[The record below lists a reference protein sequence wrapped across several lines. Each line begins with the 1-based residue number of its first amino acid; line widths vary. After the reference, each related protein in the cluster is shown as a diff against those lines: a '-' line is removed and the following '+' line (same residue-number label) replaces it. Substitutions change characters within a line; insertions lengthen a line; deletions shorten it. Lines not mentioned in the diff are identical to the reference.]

1 MKQTTMHAKDVLLAK
16 LASCYITVNGE
27 RRLVLQ
33 AKNLTATVE
42 KEKVEV
48 SILGRM
54 MKGHKTVSM
63 TGSGSLT
70 IYQNTSLFT
79 NMVKKAKDTGQDQ
92 YFDMMVVNE
101 DPTSDAGAQI
111 VTLKDC
117 NIDGCDIAA
126 FDADGEL
133 LEQDIDF
140 TFEDFE
146 IIKSFRELEGVE
158 Q

>member
-1 MKQTTMHAKDVLLAK
+1 MRTTMHAKDVLLAK

-27 RRLVLQ
+27 RHLALQ
-33 AKNLTATVE
+33 AKDLTATVE

-48 SILGRM
+48 PILGRM

-63 TGSGSLT
+63 TGTGSLT
-70 IYQNTSLFT
+70 VYQNTALFT
-79 NMVKKAKDTGQDQ
+79 NMVKKAKDSLDT

-101 DPTSDAGAQI
+101 DPASDAGSRI

-133 LEQDIDF
+133 LEQSIEF

-146 IIKSFRELEGVE
+146 IVKNFKELEGVT

>member
-1 MKQTTMHAKDVLLAK
+1 MRTTMHAKDVLLAK

-27 RRLVLQ
+27 RHLALQ
-33 AKNLTATVE
+33 AKDLTATVE

-48 SILGRM
+48 PILGRM

-63 TGSGSLT
+63 TGTGSLT
-70 IYQNTSLFT
+70 VYQNTALFT
-79 NMVKKAKDTGQDQ
+79 NMVKKAKDSGLDI

-101 DPTSDAGAQI
+101 DPASDAGSRI

-133 LEQDIDF
+133 LEQSIDF

-146 IIKSFRELEGVE
+146 IVKNFKELEGVT

>member
-1 MKQTTMHAKDVLLAK
+1 MRTTMHAKDVLLAK

-27 RRLVLQ
+27 RHLALQ
-33 AKNLTATVE
+33 AKDLAATVE

-48 SILGRM
+48 PILGRM

-63 TGSGSLT
+63 TGTGSLT
-70 IYQNTSLFT
+70 VYQNTALFT
-79 NMVKKAKDTGQDQ
+79 NMVKKAKDSLDT

-101 DPTSDAGAQI
+101 DPASDAGSRI

-133 LEQDIDF
+133 LEQSIEF

-146 IIKSFRELEGVE
+146 IVKDFKELEGVA

>member
-1 MKQTTMHAKDVLLAK
+1 MRTTMHAKDVLLAK

-27 RRLVLQ
+27 RHLALQ
-33 AKNLTATVE
+33 AKDLTATVE

-48 SILGRM
+48 PILGRM

-63 TGSGSLT
+63 TGTGSLT
-70 IYQNTSLFT
+70 VYQNTALFT
-79 NMVKKAKDTGQDQ
+79 NMVKKAKDSLDT

-101 DPTSDAGAQI
+101 DPASDAGSRI

-133 LEQDIDF
+133 LEQSIEF

-146 IIKSFRELEGVE
+146 IVKDFKELEGVA